1 MWFNEDGKVYRGSD
15 WMDVASLEGQISRQL
30 EMNE

>member
-15 WMDVASLEGQISRQL
+15 WMDVASLENQVLRQL
-30 EMNE
+30 NKN

>member
-15 WMDVASLEGQISRQL
+15 WMDVAGIEKQIAR
-30 EMNE
+30 EIE